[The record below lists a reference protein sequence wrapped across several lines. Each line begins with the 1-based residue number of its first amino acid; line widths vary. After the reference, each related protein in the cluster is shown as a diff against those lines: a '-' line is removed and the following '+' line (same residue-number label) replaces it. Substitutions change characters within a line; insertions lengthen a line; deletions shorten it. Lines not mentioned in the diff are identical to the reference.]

1 MALCID
7 KGLTLET
14 LPLEEYRKVCDLFD
28 DEVYTAISLEKCVAD
43 RKVAGGPSSESVD
56 TQIAYAKKIANLS

>member
-1 MALCID
+1 M
-7 KGLTLET
+7 
-14 LPLEEYRKVCDLFD
+14 FD
-28 DEVYTAISLEKCVAD
+28 DEVYTAINLEKCVAD